1 MAIKPKFFPLTVDL
15 KNLLILIQRIG
26 GDYPHQSLVN
36 MTLSSNQ
43 YHKNDRE
50 WLNKV
55 REWHIVVN
63 ITLNSNLL

>member
-1 MAIKPKFFPLTVDL
+1 MAIKPKFFQLTDEL
-15 KNLLILIQRIG
+15 RNLLILIQRIG
-26 GDYPHQSLVN
+26 GDYPHQSLVK

-55 REWHIVVN
+55 RGYYIN
-63 ITLNSNLL
+63 TSLKLK